1 MTANQ
6 EHEHDMASTH
16 TIGIALSEGY
26 RTSAML
32 SVKPAKKIV
41 VFVHGFSGDAQG
53 TWKDIPS
60 RILKDPTFEEVDVVF
75 FGYKSTRQAEYSA
88 AELYDLLF
96 NVLGAT
102 ASTLYPP
109 AVNARGVVAYENVV
123 LVCHS
128 LGALITRRALLLAA
142 PEHPAWL
149 ALTKLLLFAPAHRGC
164 DLVSLL
170 ITCLPGPS
178 KLLGF
183 FTQYKWP
190 VLRDLTPGSTAL
202 DDLERDTLAHIAK
215 NADVNIAVAYEIV
228 WAEFE
233 KVVIAGRF
241 CNDPD
246 PRRAAD
252 RNHISVCKPTDQYL
266 LPLQRVV
273 AAL

>member
-1 MTANQ
+1 
-6 EHEHDMASTH
+6 
-16 TIGIALSEGY
+16 
-26 RTSAML
+26 ML
-32 SVKPAKKIV
+32 SVKPAKKVV

-53 TWKDIPS
+53 TWKDIPTRVLQDS
-60 RILKDPTFEEVDVVF
+60 SFEEVDVVF
-75 FGYKSTRQAEYSA
+75 YGYKSTRQAEYSSG
-88 AELYDLLF
+88 ELLDLLSIL
-96 NVLGAT
+96 LGTSAG
-102 ASTLYPP
+102 TLYPP
-109 AVNARGVVAYENVV
+109 VAKQRGAVTYENVV

-142 PEHPAWL
+142 QKSPAWL
-149 ALTKLLLFAPAHRGC
+149 KLTKLLLFAPAHRGC

-202 DDLERDTLAHIAK
+202 KDLERDTLAHIAA
-215 NADVNIAVAYEIV
+215 NTDVNIAVAHEIV

-233 KVVIAGRF
+233 KVVVAGRF
-241 CNDPD
+241 CNDPN
-246 PRRAAD
+246 PMRADA
-252 RNHISVCKPTDQYL
+252 RNHITVCKPTKQYL
-266 LPLQRVV
+266 LPMERVV